1 MLSIINKLIFL
12 ALFFPGLLFSQIRNV
27 EITTQLKKNFTD
39 KEGNPLTGKGVTI
52 GDVDSG
58 IDIFNPMFFYPDG
71 GEFSIIDVDNNG
83 VFTPGKDV
91 VDLNGNG
98 KADKN
103 EMLGYIEMSNG
114 TYTLLR
120 MDPKEYNS
128 DMDFLFLDLNGN
140 GIRDYGTE
148 NGFTENDPT
157 YGEQIFISEDLNK
170 NNILDKD
177 EKVIALKTSKVKAI
191 REKDGTVRRRGI
203 DLIEYAERDS
213 AFGHGT
219 SVAGMLLG
227 GTPGFQ
233 KIHGIAPD
241 AEIVV
246 AIVEY
251 DYTPRFA
258 KHFPDL
264 VRFIKD
270 ENADI
275 LLFED
280 GEWGWE
286 SLDGS
291 TEEEMLVSEYA
302 REGMTI
308 IGGAGNLA
316 GNKMHIKDTLSS
328 GEENTYSIKAPITVE
343 GKKNNGV
350 FVSFL
355 WNNSKSDITF
365 EIETP
370 DKKITLPF
378 NSGSEFLKTGGYNIF
393 YSKEVTSKETAKM
406 MLGFS
411 GSDSGAVNGEW
422 KIKIKPD
429 NDIVIDGFVVDVSQ
443 SWAGSTHWTSTE
455 YITDESTITFPCTAD
470 SIISVGAYAVNYGW
484 NEKVGELASYS
495 PRGYLVTGRRGID
508 ITAPGHSTFS
518 TGLGNSYVIFSGT
531 SAAAPHVT
539 GAAALMLQYD
549 PALTHSQIKEILLKT
564 ATADSFTGDVPNAD
578 WGYGKL
584 NIEKAINYLI
594 NNNN

>member
-1 MLSIINKLIFL
+1 MLYKLIFI
-12 ALFFPGLLFSQIRNV
+12 FFFLPGIIFSQIRNV
-27 EITTQLKKNFTD
+27 EITTQLKENFYDKN
-39 KEGNPLTGKGVTI
+39 GLPLTGKGVTI

-58 IDIFNPMFFYPDG
+58 IDIFNPMFFLPDG
-71 GEFSIIDVDNNG
+71 GEFSFIDVDKNG
-83 VFTPGKDV
+83 KFTPGTDA
-91 VDLNGNG
+91 VDLNKNG
-98 KADKN
+98 IADKN
-103 EMLGYIEMSNG
+103 EILGYIEMSNG
-114 TYTLLR
+114 TYTLIR

-128 DMDFLFLDLNGN
+128 DMDFLFADVNGN
-140 GIRDYGTE
+140 GVRDIGIE

-157 YGEQIFISEDLNK
+157 YGEQILISEDKNN
-170 NNILDKD
+170 NNILDID
-177 EKVIALKTSKVKAI
+177 EKLIALKTSKVKSI
-191 REKDGTVRRRGI
+191 REKDGTIRRRGI

-213 AFGHGT
+213 VFGHGT

-227 GTPGFQ
+227 GTPGYQ

-241 AEIVV
+241 AELVMS
-246 AIVEY
+246 IVEY

-258 KHFPDL
+258 KHFPEL
-264 VRFIKD
+264 VRFIKE

-316 GNKMHIKDTLSS
+316 GNKMHIKDTLSA
-328 GEENTYSIKAPITVE
+328 GEENTYTIKAPMTVE
-343 GKKNNGV
+343 RKKNDGV

-355 WNNSKSDITF
+355 WKDSQSEITF

-370 DKKITLPF
+370 DKKVSVPF
-378 NSGSEFLKTGGYNIF
+378 NSGSETLRTGAYNVF
-393 YSKEVTSKETAKM
+393 YSKEVTSKGTAKM
-406 MLGFS
+406 ILGFS
-411 GSDSGAVNGEW
+411 KSDSGAVNGEW
-422 KIKIKPD
+422 KIKIRAD
-429 NDIVIDGFVVDVSQ
+429 NNIVVDGYVVDVSQ
-443 SWAGSTHWTSTE
+443 SWAGSTHWTSSE
-455 YITDESTITFPCTAD
+455 YVTDESTIVFPCTAD
-470 SIISVGAYAVNYGW
+470 SVISVGAYAVNYGW
-484 NEKVGELASYS
+484 NEKIGELATYS
-495 PRGYLVTGRRGID
+495 PRGYLITGRPGVD

-564 ATADSFTGDVPNAD
+564 AIKDTFTGDVPNPD

-584 NIEKAINYLI
+584 NIEEALKYLI
-594 NNNN
+594 NKN